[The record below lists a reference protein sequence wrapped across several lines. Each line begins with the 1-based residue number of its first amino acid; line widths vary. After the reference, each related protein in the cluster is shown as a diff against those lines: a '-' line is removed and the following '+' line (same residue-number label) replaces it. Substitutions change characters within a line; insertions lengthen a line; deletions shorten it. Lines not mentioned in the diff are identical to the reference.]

1 MYSPFYHTR
10 IISASIFRKR
20 SISAEKKTTKMS
32 DSLLDFEDELL
43 GDVDLDLDDNKS
55 HDELMREMEELLA

>member
-1 MYSPFYHTR
+1 
-10 IISASIFRKR
+10 
-20 SISAEKKTTKMS
+20 MS

-43 GDVDLDLDDNKS
+43 GEVDLDLDDNKS

>member
-1 MYSPFYHTR
+1 MLQMLKFTFPWFS
-10 IISASIFRKR
+10 RKR
-20 SISAEKKTTKMS
+20 SVSTEKKSAKPS

-43 GDVDLDLDDNKS
+43 GDVDLDLDDMKS